1 MTDTGTSLATTP
13 TRVTPDASC
22 KPPVASVMKG
32 SASNP
37 WAWTAPTTSRLMAAA
52 GPVTARVVPPKSPPA
67 MPDTAA
73 VTSPTSAGTPLARA
87 MARES
92 GTAMQPTVTPA
103 DMSVRRVD
111 ALNIFFHSGTSDG
124 IPRSRSKGFLL
135 VFLVATSLIS
145 SLSSFSS
152 AFLLLFVARK
162 RICCCRPGN
171 GPRNNRC
178 RSTHD
183 VPPPPPPSPSDDAAA
198 PTWCVFCGLAVRRLL
213 LVLQLYCSNEL
224 LLKVESREQLLLPLP
239 EAEAAE

>member
-1 MTDTGTSLATTP
+1 MSVPTPTVKPAMTDTGTSLATTP

-22 KPPVASVMKG
+22 KPPVARVMKG

-111 ALNIFFHSGTSDG
+111 ELNIFFHSGTRDG
-124 IPRSRSKGFLL
+124 MPRFRSRGFLL
-135 VFLVATSLIS
+135 VFFVGASFS
-145 SLSSFSS
+145 SAFSSS
-152 AFLLLFVARK
+152 AFLLLPVERK
-162 RICCCRPGN
+162 RNCCCFRAGK
-171 GPRNNRC
+171 GASII
-178 RSTHD
+178 RSTQD
-183 VPPPPPPSPSDDAAA
+183 VPPPPPSSDDAAA
-198 PTWCVFCGLAVRRLL
+198 TA
-213 LVLQLYCSNEL
+213 
-224 LLKVESREQLLLPLP
+224 
-239 EAEAAE
+239 